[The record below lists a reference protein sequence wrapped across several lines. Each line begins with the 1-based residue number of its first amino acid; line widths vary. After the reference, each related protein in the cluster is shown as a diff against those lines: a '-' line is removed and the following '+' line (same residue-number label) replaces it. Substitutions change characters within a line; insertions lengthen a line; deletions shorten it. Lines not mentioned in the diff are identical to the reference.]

1 MSAFQALGI
10 FLLVFLGT
18 SLLFK
23 LPMAFSMGLTCV
35 AMIVFVGQ
43 PSLSLAQTSFASLD
57 SFPFLAI
64 PFFVFAGALM
74 QYSGISTSLVNFIQA
89 FVGRLRGSL
98 GALLVLTSMA
108 FGVLTG
114 STVATLSSIGKM
126 MVPELVKHG
135 YKKSYASALAAAS
148 GFLGILIPPS
158 VPGIFY
164 ALAAGQNIAEV
175 WIATAGPAI
184 FIGLGYIIVNFLIHG
199 RNEAKATEPLIFKS
213 FTKNIVKQTKNAL
226 PALLMPIIIF
236 GGIYGG
242 AFTPTEAGAV
252 CGVYGIVYYI
262 IKKLRGN
269 KMDRTMWWIAVESA
283 GMTAVIALGAAFSNA
298 GGRMLTRVGV
308 SHALAE
314 FITSN
319 ISSPIAFL
327 LLCNLIFLFLG
338 MLIDINASI
347 LIMTP
352 LLLPSVIAF
361 GIDPV
366 HFGAI
371 MLVNL
376 CVGYLTP
383 PMAGSI
389 FFICRLCDESFVDVV
404 REAWPFIIVGFLA
417 ILATTFI
424 PDLSLRLVHLV
435 G

>member
-252 CGVYGIVYYI
+252 CGFSY
-262 IKKLRGN
+262 
-269 KMDRTMWWIAVESA
+269 
-283 GMTAVIALGAAFSNA
+283 FSNISL
-298 GGRMLTRVGV
+298 GVYPLFSQIRVLLVRSMTSCITSLTCFSLLKSTPLVL
-308 SHALAE
+308 S
-314 FITSN
+314 TSN
-319 ISSPIAFL
+319 IPCTEKSNWHIPWTSS
-327 LLCNLIFLFLG
+327 
-338 MLIDINASI
+338 
-347 LIMTP
+347 
-352 LLLPSVIAF
+352 
-361 GIDPV
+361 
-366 HFGAI
+366 
-371 MLVNL
+371 
-376 CVGYLTP
+376 
-383 PMAGSI
+383 
-389 FFICRLCDESFVDVV
+389 
-404 REAWPFIIVGFLA
+404 
-417 ILATTFI
+417 
-424 PDLSLRLVHLV
+424 
-435 G
+435 